1 VTTHI
6 LPPHPPGHPI
16 LKNFG
21 DFGKNPLQFITR
33 TVEEYGPVVRLELNP
48 LFETYLVSEPE
59 AITYILKHST
69 GEFVK
74 GYARIPIMGVLFGQG
89 LLISEGEL
97 WRRQRKLI
105 QPLFHHDR
113 IREYNDVMINMAEE
127 VTAKWLPGATIDFH
141 EEMMSLTMR
150 IISKT
155 MFNIDLA
162 ASAKNDEIG
171 QSISEVLR
179 LFNAQIT
186 SITTRLLQLL
196 PVPVPN
202 FRLRKIRAISKRV
215 DKMFFEL
222 FNERAKDSHHWDLTS
237 VLLAARDEE
246 GNGMSRQQ
254 LRDEIMTLFLAGHET
269 TSNWLTWT
277 WYLLSQNRPVWEK
290 LRNELVGHFGQRGPR
305 PSDSMEL
312 PYARNVLQES
322 LRLYPPVWWMS
333 RKSNRD
339 VEINGYRIPAGS
351 QIAMSQ
357 WVMHRS
363 AKYFED
369 PLRFEPERWE
379 RQPKPAD
386 GIYFPFGAGARVC
399 IGNQFAM
406 MEAVLILAVIA
417 RRFTPQLAAGHEVVP
432 QPSVTLRP
440 KYGLKVVLGL
450 SVTAQS

>member
-1 VTTHI
+1 VSTH
-6 LPPHPPGHPI
+6 LSPPHPPGHPI

-21 DFGKNPLQFITR
+21 DFGKSPLQFITR
-33 TVEEYGPVVRLELNP
+33 TVEEYGPVIRLELHP
-48 LFETYLVSEPE
+48 KFETYLISEPE
-59 AITYILKHST
+59 AITSILRHST

-74 GYARIPIMGVLFGQG
+74 GYARIPVMGMIFGQG
-89 LLISEGEL
+89 LLTSEGEF

-105 QPLFHHDR
+105 QPAFHHDR
-113 IREYNDVMINMAEE
+113 IREYADVMISMAEE
-127 VTAKWLPGATIDFH
+127 VTREWQPGATIDFH
-141 EEMMSLTMR
+141 EEMLSLTMR

-162 ASAKNDEIG
+162 ASAENKEIG
-171 QSISEVLR
+171 RSISEVLR

-186 SITTRLLQLL
+186 SVTSRLLQLFPL
-196 PVPVPN
+196 PVPN
-202 FRLRKIRAISKRV
+202 FRLRKIQAIGRRV
-215 DKMFFEL
+215 DKMFFEI
-222 FNERAKDSHHWDLTS
+222 FNERAAGNDDWDLTS
-237 VLLAARDEE
+237 ALLAARDDE
-246 GNGMSRQQ
+246 GNGMSKQQ

-290 LRNELVGHFGQRGPR
+290 LRGELVGHLGQRRLR
-305 PSDSMEL
+305 PAASMEL

-322 LRLYPPVWWMS
+322 LRLYPPVWWLS
-333 RKSNRD
+333 RKSSHEM
-339 VEINGYRIPAGS
+339 EINGYRIPAGS
-351 QIAMSQ
+351 QMAMSQ

-369 PLRFEPERWE
+369 PLRFDPERWD
-379 RQPKPAD
+379 RTPKPAE

-406 MEAVLILAVIA
+406 MEAILILAVVA
-417 RRFTPQLAAGHEVVP
+417 SRFAPELAAGQQVVP

-440 KYGLKVVLGL
+440 KSGLKVVLGR
-450 SVTAQS
+450 